1 MSATPPLWTKD
12 FLFFN
17 GAVFLAFANLAV
29 FFYLEEYLRT
39 LPIDPRWFGLLI
51 GLFAAVSLVLR
62 PFLSLILRPD
72 NARRWIFAS
81 TLGVMAALA
90 AYGWPK
96 SVFSMGLLRLFHGT
110 AHVVLATALFAGLVH
125 RIPPAKSG
133 QAFGLISIVT
143 LLPYAV
149 IPPFLKMLM
158 GKLGGYPQVLALMG
172 LIMALIFPLVLL
184 DRHPIRK
191 DSGPEKARLNSE
203 ELRGNF
209 GDLRIGLILSA
220 MLLFYSG
227 YAVVFFFLAGFVRKI
242 GLTEVG
248 WFFTLSTIGEIGIR
262 LVGSSWFNRKN
273 KRGLLAGSLVAV
285 AGGYFYLPWV
295 TSEGWLF
302 ILGGFLGLGWGVAMP
317 VLNALLFDCSTARMR
332 AFNTNLGLQ
341 MFQTGFFIGPLLG
354 AFIVQQGGYEGLF
367 YFCAA
372 LALVSSGLMFRLPER
387 KENRRG

>member
-1 MSATPPLWTKD
+1 MSIATPLWTKD

-17 GAVFLAFANLAV
+17 GAVFLAFANLAA

-72 NARRWIFAS
+72 NALQWIFVS

-96 SVFSMGLLRLFHGT
+96 SFSSMGLLRLFHGT
-110 AHVVLATALFAGLVH
+110 VHVVLATALFTGLVQ
-125 RIPPAKSG
+125 RIPPSKSG

-149 IPPFLKMLM
+149 IPPFLKALM
-158 GKLGGYPQVLALMG
+158 GTLGGYPQVLAFLG
-172 LIMALIFPLVLL
+172 LTMALIFPLVLF
-184 DRHPIRK
+184 DRYPIRG
-191 DSGPEKARLNSE
+191 DSGPEKARLTSK
-203 ELRGNF
+203 ELRENF
-209 GDLRIGLILSA
+209 KDLRIGLILSA

-227 YAVVFFFLAGFVRKI
+227 YAVVFFFLAGFARKM
-242 GLTEVG
+242 GLAQAG
-248 WFFTLSTIGEIGIR
+248 WFFTWSTIGEIGIR
-262 LVGSSWFNRKN
+262 LVGASWFDRRN
-273 KRGLLAGSLVAV
+273 KRGLVAGAFVAV
-285 AGGYFYLPWV
+285 AAGYFYLPWV
-295 TSEGWLF
+295 TTEGWLF

-317 VLNALLFDCSTARMR
+317 VLNALLFDCSTAKLR

-354 AFIVQQGGYEGLF
+354 AFILQRGGYEGLY

-372 LALVSSGLMFRLPER
+372 LALVSAGLLFRLPEK
-387 KENRRG
+387 KENERD